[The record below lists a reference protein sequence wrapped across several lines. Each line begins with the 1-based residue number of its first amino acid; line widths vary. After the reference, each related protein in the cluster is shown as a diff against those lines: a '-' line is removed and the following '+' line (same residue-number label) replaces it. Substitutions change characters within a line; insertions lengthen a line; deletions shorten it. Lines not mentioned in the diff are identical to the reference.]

1 MPLISN
7 NERVKLVASIAYRG
21 FTKTGSRSDSISWAA
36 DFVEA
41 VEAELSRRRPA
52 VPRTVEDWMRENARE
67 PYCTGID
74 WYWDGP
80 DSEVHLGK
88 EELPAEVWAKM
99 RCPNDTCGD
108 YDTRDEA
115 VADLRRA
122 LLSLNLIQS

>member
-1 MPLISN
+1 MSSD
-7 NERVKLVASIAYRG
+7 ERVKLVTNIAYRG
-21 FTKTGSRSDSISWAA
+21 FTKMGSRSAAISWAA

-41 VEAELSRRRPA
+41 VEAELSRRFFGEPS
-52 VPRTVEDWMRENARE
+52 RTVEDWMRENDRE
-67 PYCTGID
+67 PYCSGID

-99 RCPNDTCGD
+99 RCPNDTCED
-108 YDTRDEA
+108 YASRAEA
-115 VADLRRA
+115 VADLRQA